1 MRKTQRISQVK
12 NASKDPVQKRIEFI
26 ALALWAAFCIVSLP
40 LLGSKFALGVLL
52 GGAVCLANYQL
63 LWRHAKSSVTLA
75 AKQGSA
81 TMIRHYMLRLTL
93 TGAVLY
99 VLIALLHVDTL
110 GLLLGLSVNLLGV
123 MSYACYTYIS
133 AGGD

>member
-1 MRKTQRISQVK
+1 VK
-12 NASKDPVQKRIEFI
+12 SASKDPVQKRIEFI
-26 ALALWAAFCIVSLP
+26 ALTFWAAFCIVSLP
-40 LLGSKFALGVLL
+40 LFGYRFALGVML
-52 GGAVCLANYQL
+52 GGGVCLANYQL
-63 LWRHAKSSVTLA
+63 LWRHARSSITLP

-81 TMIRHYMLRLTL
+81 FMIRRYIMRLAL

-110 GLLLGLSVNLLGV
+110 GLLLGLSVIMLGV
-123 MSYACYTYIS
+123 MSYACYTYIC

>member
-1 MRKTQRISQVK
+1 MLQVK
-12 NASKDPVQKRIEFI
+12 NAGKDPAQRRIEFI
-26 ALALWAAFCIVSLP
+26 SLALWAAFCIVSLP
-40 LLGSKFALGVLL
+40 LLGSRFALGVLL
-52 GGAVCLANYQL
+52 GGAVCLANYHL

-75 AKQGSA
+75 AKQSSA
-81 TMIRHYMLRLTL
+81 YMIRRYILRLAL

-99 VLIALLHVDTL
+99 VLIAQLHVDTL
-110 GLLLGLSVNLLGV
+110 GLLLGLSVNMLGV

>member
-1 MRKTQRISQVK
+1 MLQVK
-12 NASKDPVQKRIEFI
+12 NAGKDPAQRRIEFI
-26 ALALWAAFCIVSLP
+26 SLALWAAFCIVSLP
-40 LLGSKFALGVLL
+40 LLGSRFALGVLL
-52 GGAVCLANYQL
+52 GGGVCLANYHL

-75 AKQGSA
+75 AKQSSA
-81 TMIRHYMLRLTL
+81 YMIRRYILRLAL

-99 VLIALLHVDTL
+99 VLIAQLHVDTL
-110 GLLLGLSVNLLGV
+110 GLLLGLSVNMLGV

>member
-1 MRKTQRISQVK
+1 VK
-12 NASKDPVQKRIEFI
+12 NASKDPVQRRIEFI
-26 ALALWAAFCIVSLP
+26 SLALWAAFCIISLP

-52 GGAVCLANYQL
+52 GGGVCLANYHL

-75 AKQGSA
+75 ANQGKA
-81 TMIRHYMLRLTL
+81 FMIKRYILRLAL

-110 GLLLGLSVNLLGV
+110 GLLLGLSVIMFGI
-123 MSYACYTYIS
+123 MSYACYTYIC